1 MILGLYDYKS
11 VEILYQWG
19 FFTRMSTRSIDLSF
33 PLTLE
38 TSSWQAGS
46 VRHHNGKNWY
56 SGAHSSH
63 PGIDLAFFGT
73 VLHVSM
79 HVYGSCLPIHPPSL
93 GHNVNYTA
101 PEIVSTPF
109 VFLLLPC
116 RTPSHFTVSFQDTH
130 LFVRLKAGLIWC
142 QFPDQQ
148 RLQVFLHQ
156 SLITVKCYKGILQIN
171 TQINGIRKV
180 YC

>member
-1 MILGLYDYKS
+1 MGSLHKNEHKINRP
-11 VEILYQWG
+11 Q
-19 FFTRMSTRSIDLSF
+19 LSF
-33 PLTLE
+33 DTRNKLLTGCVSE
-38 TSSWQAGS
+38 TSQWEELVLWSPFLTPRYW
-46 VRHHNGKNWY
+46 
-56 SGAHSSH
+56 SS
-63 PGIDLAFFGT
+63 FFGT
-73 VLHVSM
+73 VLRVSM
-79 HVYGSCLPIHPPSL
+79 HDHGSCLPIHPPSL